1 MLRIEASK
9 THLCKHT
16 KMSLMN
22 ILSLFQISAPL
33 EHPCFTCHVN
43 VCMCVFLSAPQT
55 LFTNMWGAV
64 LHSDYDNHKILIAR
78 TACRVTINRFMICY
92 HMWYDMIWFEMM
104 MIWSDLII
112 YEILKPPGQS
122 PACRMG
128 QSTGEGRFDPLRCSG
143 FWFCRFIFE
152 VQSLFN
158 AIWRC
163 LKCPFWFINGACKH

>member
-16 KMSLMN
+16 KMRLMN

-64 LHSDYDNHKILIAR
+64 LHSDYDSHKILIAR

-92 HMWYDMIWFEMM
+92 HMWYDMIWCEMM
-104 MIWSDLII
+104 MIWFDNIWDLEAARPKPSLQDGTIHRRGPI
-112 YEILKPPGQS
+112 WSTQMLWILI
-122 PACRMG
+122 
-128 QSTGEGRFDPLRCSG
+128 L
-143 FWFCRFIFE
+143 
-152 VQSLFN
+152 
-158 AIWRC
+158 
-163 LKCPFWFINGACKH
+163 